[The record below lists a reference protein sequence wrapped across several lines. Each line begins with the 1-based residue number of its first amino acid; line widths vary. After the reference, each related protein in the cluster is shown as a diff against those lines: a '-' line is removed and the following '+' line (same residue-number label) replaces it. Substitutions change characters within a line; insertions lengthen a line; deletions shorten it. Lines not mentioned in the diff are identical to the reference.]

1 MQRPRR
7 AAWQRNG
14 WRTVKGAICLQRAVE
29 GPIVN
34 YPRASSYTPNPRSP
48 EGFWNPAQPAP
59 EPMPWAG
66 FSLRRRRPA
75 NLERP
80 TLCRRPW
87 AESAVVAGMLAG
99 FVWAHFSPPTAARP
113 PPCGRGQPA
122 RRGLQTCAPSL
133 STVVRDAD
141 TRLPCSPRLPLPV
154 RLLDDQTLA
163 GRNHWNLSR
172 DVRPPQCCA
181 VKEPQ
186 CAHL

>member
-1 MQRPRR
+1 
-7 AAWQRNG
+7 
-14 WRTVKGAICLQRAVE
+14 
-29 GPIVN
+29 
-34 YPRASSYTPNPRSP
+34 
-48 EGFWNPAQPAP
+48 
-59 EPMPWAG
+59 MPWAG
-66 FSLRRRRPA
+66 FSLRHRRPA

-163 GRNHWNLSR
+163 GNWFGLIEGSGGLLGRAAPTCIREVTGVRNAPRCN
-172 DVRPPQCCA
+172 VGAAP
-181 VKEPQ
+181 E
-186 CAHL
+186 AHTLHRQWLTKS